1 MKTQIFSIFL
11 FLVFV
16 KNLNA
21 ETKIIKANLDKATVF
36 LSGAQLS
43 YNQQINFSKGVT
55 DYVFEGVSP
64 YLNQNSIM
72 SNAKGDFFIL
82 DTKYNVSYPKETTT
96 KKSVPKYLTQIRNL
110 EDTLSIISF
119 EILELDDKKNV
130 LLSEKNLLTNNRMMK
145 GEYKKDSLAIL
156 KDGIEYLRN
165 RMNNINSE
173 LLKLKKEDFK
183 INKRKV
189 LLEQKLAE
197 YNTLESLVNS
207 ENNTN
212 NLNPTYQ
219 IIITISAANIGVGNL
234 GFSYF
239 VAQAGWSS
247 AYEVRV
253 NGNENKLEF
262 FQLAKIFQNTG
273 LDWQN
278 VNLIVSTG
286 NPSISNVK
294 PNLTAMILGFRPI
307 NKNIEILS
315 KTRTEDL
322 LSSVTTGSTFLNEV
336 DDETKSIY
344 LSDYNIQTNQMTR
357 VDYSIPIKYNI
368 ESNNQIHTV
377 NIKKNN
383 LNTDFKYVSIP
394 KLDSDAFLT
403 ASVANW
409 DDLNLFPGEAKIFF
423 DGSFVGNT
431 TISSINTSDT
441 LSIDLGRDRTIICE
455 RKKLPSTT
463 KEKILLDAKIIETA
477 IEFSIRNTKSTVINY
492 SLVDQIPKSNDK
504 DIEVK
509 LIQSSNGKLNEDNGL
524 VTWNLKLNPKETKTI
539 KLVYQIK
546 IPINK
551 AISGI

>member
-1 MKTQIFSIFL
+1 MKTQIFSIFI
-11 FLVFV
+11 FLVFI
-16 KNLNA
+16 KNLSA
-21 ETKIIKANLDKATVF
+21 ETKIIKASLDKATVF

-55 DYVFEGVSP
+55 EYVFEGVSP
-64 YLNQNSIM
+64 FLNQNSIF
-72 SNAKGDFFIL
+72 SAAKGDFFIL
-82 DTKYNVSYPKETTT
+82 DTKYNISYPKEITANKIT
-96 KKSVPKYLTQIRNL
+96 PKYSSQIKNL
-110 EDTLSIISF
+110 EDSLSIILF
-119 EILELDDKKNV
+119 DIEEINDKKNV
-130 LLSEKNLLTNNRMMK
+130 LLSEKTMLANNRMMK

-156 KDGIEYLRN
+156 KDGIDYLRN
-165 RMNNINSE
+165 RMNNINLE
-173 LLKLKKEDFK
+173 LLKLKKNEFK
-183 INKRKV
+183 VNKRKDF
-189 LLEQKLAE
+189 LEQKLAE
-197 YNTLESLVNS
+197 YNSLESLVNVGAT
-207 ENNTN
+207 TN
-212 NLNPTYQ
+212 NLQPIYQ
-219 IIITISAANIGVGNL
+219 VIITISAENAGIGNL

-273 LDWQN
+273 LNWQN

-286 NPSISNVK
+286 NPGISNVK

-322 LSSVTTGSTFLNEV
+322 LSSVATGSTFLNEV
-336 DDETKSIY
+336 DDETKTIY
-344 LSDYNIQTNQMTR
+344 LSDYNTQTNQMTR
-357 VDYSIPIKYNI
+357 VDYNIPVKYNI

-377 NIKKNN
+377 NIKKSN
-383 LNTDFKYVSIP
+383 LNTDFKYVTIP

-403 ASVANW
+403 ASIANW
-409 DDLNLFPGEAKIFF
+409 DDLNLLPGEAKIFF

-431 TISSINTSDT
+431 TISNINTSDT

-477 IEFSIRNTKSTVINY
+477 VEFSIRNTKNTAVNY

-509 LIQSSNGKLNEDNGL
+509 LIQSSNGKLNESNGL

-551 AISGI
+551 AISAI

>member
-1 MKTQIFSIFL
+1 MKTQIFSIFIL
-11 FLVFV
+11 LVFI
-16 KNLNA
+16 KNLTA
-21 ETKIIKANLDKATVF
+21 ETKTQKANLDKATVF
-36 LSGAQLS
+36 LSGAQLN
-43 YNQQINFSKGVT
+43 YNHTINFTKGVT

-82 DTKYNVSYPKETTT
+82 DTKYNVSYPKETAI

-189 LLEQKLAE
+189 FLEQKLAE

-286 NPSISNVK
+286 NPGISNVK
-294 PNLTAMILGFRPI
+294 PNLTAMILGFRPL

-409 DDLNLFPGEAKIFF
+409 DDLNLLPGEAKIFF

-524 VTWNLKLNPKETKTI
+524 VTWNLKLSPKETKTI